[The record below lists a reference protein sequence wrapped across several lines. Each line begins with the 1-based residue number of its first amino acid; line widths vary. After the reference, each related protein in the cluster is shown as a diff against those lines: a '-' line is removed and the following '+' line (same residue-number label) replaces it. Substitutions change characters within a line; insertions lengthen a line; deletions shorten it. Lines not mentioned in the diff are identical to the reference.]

1 MKLARNC
8 AGFFLFIKGVI
19 FIKITDEEI
28 AAAERAVPILRLLE
42 QTVTYCRP
50 GNYRFRA
57 AFPKEYGTWTEI
69 ATTLRQSPVEEVRDY
84 GRSMADVVRC
94 LNEVDE
100 AVAGGNARQV
110 RRKIAAHIRSW
121 KALSRRWE
129 AFGAR
134 MIAEELA
141 KDGN

>member
-1 MKLARNC
+1 MN
-8 AGFFLFIKGVI
+8 
-19 FIKITDEEI
+19 IKITDAEI
-28 AAAERAVPILRLLE
+28 TAAERAVPILRLLE

-50 GNYRFRA
+50 GNYRFKA
-57 AFPKEYGTWTEI
+57 AFPKEYATWTEI
-69 ATTLRQSPVEEVRDY
+69 ATTLRQSPVKEVNDF

-100 AVAGGNARQV
+100 AVAGGNARQA
-110 RRKIAAHIRSW
+110 RRKIAAHIRAW
-121 KALSRRWE
+121 KALTSRWE

>member
-1 MKLARNC
+1 MRGPSGPLSM
-8 AGFFLFIKGVI
+8 FKGGH
-19 FIKITDEEI
+19 FIKITDKEI
-28 AAAERAVPILRLLE
+28 AVAERAVPVLRLLE

-50 GNYRFRA
+50 GNYRFKA
-57 AFPKEYGTWTEI
+57 AFPKEYATWTEI
-69 ATTLRQSPVEEVRDY
+69 ATTLRQSPVKEVNDF

-100 AVAGGNARQV
+100 AVAGGNARQA

-121 KALSRRWE
+121 KALTSRWE